1 MEPSEDCLL
10 LREVVDGDEIVVRA
24 LHEPFWDPENR
35 RGTPSAFGN
44 GNLISVSR
52 TSVLS
57 ESEIIQILKQ
67 DLETPDRCIKAIA
80 QVSVEKIIL
89 CGSSKDDADQGV
101 FLSVVK
107 DPTENNVAH
116 AEIMGTD
123 GDRRR
128 LKKISRGVG
137 NKILQACSI
146 KELP

>member
-1 MEPSEDCLL
+1 MERSEDYLL

-24 LHEPFWDPENR
+24 LHEPFWDAENK

-57 ESEIIQILKQ
+57 ESQIIQILKQ
-67 DLETPDRCIKAIA
+67 DLETPDRRIEAIA
-80 QVSVEKIIL
+80 EVSVERIVS
-89 CGSSKDDADQGV
+89 CGSSNDDADQGV

-107 DPTENNVAH
+107 DPTENNIAH

-137 NKILQACSI
+137 NKILQACLI
-146 KELP
+146 KVLA